1 MLRRKLSFFATAVAT
16 LACLFSCSKDKENVL
31 GEGTTVTLSFYT
43 GAMETRATTP
53 GDGNVADGGGIYRD
67 GSGNP
72 DLIILIA
79 DATSGNIVKRYPNE
93 GELQLSTVTEAKVT
107 FSFAGNAAGT
117 YIVYAFGNAQGLWPM
132 IQEGEDDTD
141 PSKVINVTD
150 LTNPARVPNREVVEA
165 LRFKKLAANE
175 APELI
180 NDRMPLSAMGE
191 LEVSSG
197 ENGQVRLEMLRCIA
211 KVTAEFI
218 NNAGVDLDLS
228 NYTNRIENICPD
240 RGYVIKH
247 PAVSPESA
255 SMGDLEAAVSEH
267 NTLEHDEIITASWYV
282 FPSVGPFTCNI
293 SFTVSVDDN
302 VEHDKHYS
310 FPDLPVTDNKRV
322 DIPCLYRNQQLY
334 IVTRISKGFKVSFNF
349 EVADWNEVTAEVQFD

>member
-1 MLRRKLSFFATAVAT
+1 MLMRKLSYFAAAVAT
-16 LACLFSCSKDKENVL
+16 LACLFSCSKDTENVA

-53 GDGNVADGGGIYRD
+53 GDGDVADGGGIYRD

-79 DATSGNIVKRYPNE
+79 DPSGNIIKRYPGE
-93 GELQLSTVTEAKVT
+93 GELQLSTATEAKVA
-107 FSFAGNAAGT
+107 FSFAGYSEGT
-117 YIVYAFGNAQGLWPM
+117 YMVYAFGNAQGLWPM
-132 IQEGEDDTD
+132 IQEGQDDAD
-141 PSKVINVTD
+141 DSKVINVAD
-150 LTNPARVPNREVVEA
+150 LTNPAKVPTREVLEA
-165 LRFKKLAANE
+165 LRFRKLAADV

-180 NDRMPLSAMGE
+180 NGRMPLSAKGE

-218 NNAGVDLDLS
+218 NNSGEDLDLS
-228 NYTNRIENICPD
+228 NYSNRIVNICPD

-255 SMGDLEAAVSEH
+255 SMGDLLATVTEH
-267 NTLEHDEIITASWYV
+267 NTLEHDAIITADWYV

-293 SFTVSVDDN
+293 SFTTN
-302 VEHDKHYS
+302 AKNYS
-310 FPDLPVTDNKRV
+310 FEGLPVTDNKRV